1 MRLDMTRVMAVQ
13 ISVGDTL
20 CFPNPELDYKVTSI
34 YAEAGFIIFNNRD
47 KVEPDAY
54 VFRKVA

>member
-1 MRLDMTRVMAVQ
+1 MIRIKAVQ

-20 CFPNPELDYKVTSI
+20 CFPNPELDYEVASI

>member
-1 MRLDMTRVMAVQ
+1 MTRVMAVQ

-20 CFPNPELDYKVTSI
+20 CFPNPELDYKVASI

>member
-1 MRLDMTRVMAVQ
+1 MRLDMIRIKAAQ
-13 ISVGDTL
+13 ISVGDVL
-20 CFPNPELDYKVTSI
+20 CFPNPALDYEVASI